1 MKRIILFFC
10 FGLILSSN
18 AVGQDTYLFI
28 VSNYTHTVETDDG
41 ICSSYTRFFVTEEGG
56 FERELFTINGRN
68 SGTKQTN
75 TLAYQ
80 TAVLYGKPTKL
91 RVEIC
96 AIDADSDW
104 GLSSNDCTPSDNG
117 TVTARG
123 SNDLN
128 TGTNTSYSFSQEY
141 TKETCVGVHIFG
153 GCAGDTDGVF
163 QNKATFNYQII
174 RPVTLTASYPALPT
188 DDRITLSVQDYGA
201 VANAHYYQYS
211 LDGVYWYNV
220 PNVNSFSAKEIP
232 AIGNNYI
239 SYVGTNVHFRVIAY
253 YDAWKNQ
260 TTSQTISL
268 PVMLS
273 APHIVSV
280 GYEQET
286 CYGRNDAKIKVAF
299 DRQLFPGERLY
310 VGLNVDKSNETLMKQ
325 NGTVKIEAD
334 NKAVIQ
340 GVASGT
346 YTINLLGVYDSAL
359 KGSVNTF
366 TESQRHEWNNFSVT
380 SKTPLSLSVI
390 QNPVHCKNG
399 MDGKVNLTVAG
410 GNNSYTAYLLNSI
423 ASDTLRRISVGTGTH
438 AFSDLYQGSYQV
450 YIKDI
455 KGCDFD
461 VNGAKVQRPITV
473 TQPEDTVRI
482 SVISNIEAHGYG
494 RSTGWAEVSV
504 RGGSSGYEFTWS
516 RQNSP
521 VLMPQTGGTAT
532 TSRLE
537 NLRSD
542 WYIARVKDQ
551 NYNQAYPRTHINTKG
566 CMDTVHIFIDQPPKL
581 IVENEESHMVTCHG
595 DNDGQLQAHARG
607 GRPFNSTQDNGRS
620 LPYNYEWFKI
630 ENNTDNPIGTNDSI
644 LSNLYTGH
652 YKVKITDRNAI
663 DTTSLEFHL
672 VEPDTLIAKTI
683 ALQQV
688 LCDGDSTGR
697 AQVTVTGGTPPYTYQ
712 WTSYNNDTTSTAD
725 NLPRDIYTVFVKDSR
740 YRSESLHKRC
750 AAESHINIQS
760 PDGLSTSATVTSP
773 SCHLYS
779 DGKIE
784 LTVSGGSP
792 LYRYHWEDGSTA
804 QNRNNLTAG
813 EYSITIIDANDCSI
827 TEKYSLIDPAPV
839 KVDIGS
845 DFTLCAGQQLKV
857 KDANTHESAS
867 YQWTNGSSA
876 VSQEPELSIST
887 AGNYKLTVS
896 TPEGCTGSNEI
907 TVGQS
912 NDVLSTE
919 FVIASLIPRGK
930 TIHAVNI
937 INTGVD
943 SVEWILP
950 DEAFVT
956 EQTDH
961 ELSISFAQTGEY
973 TIGLIGYLGQCR
985 DIMYKTVQVL
995 EASEI
1000 EAYADTEPFLKR
1012 FVVSPNPS
1020 DGNFTASVEL
1030 REPSDYRLLLFTENG
1045 ILIDSKEIRK
1055 KDREETLF
1063 RNELSTGVY
1072 YLRFVANEHASVF
1085 KLIIK

>member
-1 MKRIILFFC
+1 MCLLYKI
-10 FGLILSSN
+10 
-18 AVGQDTYLFI
+18 
-28 VSNYTHTVETDDG
+28 
-41 ICSSYTRFFVTEEGG
+41 FVTENGV
-56 FERELFTINGRN
+56 ERELFTINGNN
-68 SGTKQTN
+68 SGRKQTN
-75 TLAYQ
+75 TLAYK
-80 TAVLYGKPTKL
+80 TAVLYGKPQKL

-104 GLSSNDCTPSDNG
+104 GFSDNDCTPSDNG

-123 SNDLN
+123 NNDLN
-128 TGTNTSYSFSQEY
+128 TGIGANYSFSEEY
-141 TKETCVGVHIFG
+141 TKETCVGVHVFG

-174 RPVTLTASYPALPT
+174 PPVTLTASYPALPT
-188 DDRITLSVQDYGA
+188 DDRITLSVQDNGNGA
-201 VANAHYYQYS
+201 NFYYYQYS
-211 LDGVYWYNV
+211 LDGVYWNNV

-232 AIGNNYI
+232 AIGNSYI

-253 YDAWKNQ
+253 YDGWKNQ
-260 TTSQTISL
+260 TTSQTLSL

-280 GYEQET
+280 NYEQET
-286 CYGRNDAKIKVAF
+286 CYGRNDAKIIVGF
-299 DRQLFPGERLY
+299 DRQLFSGERLY
-310 VGLNVDKSNETLMKQ
+310 LGLNVDKSNETLMKQ

-334 NKAVIQ
+334 NKAVIPK
-340 GVASGT
+340 VAAGT
-346 YTINLLGVYDSAL
+346 YAISMLGVYDTAL
-359 KGSVNTF
+359 KGSINTF
-366 TESQRHEWNNFSVT
+366 TESKQHERNNFLVSP
-380 SKTPLSLSVI
+380 KDPLSLSVT

-410 GNNSYTAYLLNSI
+410 GNNSYTAYLLNNI
-423 ASDTLRRISVGTGTH
+423 ATDTLRRISVGTGTH
-438 AFSDLYQGSYQV
+438 AFSDLYQGSYQI

-473 TQPEDTVRI
+473 TQPADTVRI
-482 SVISNIEAHGYG
+482 SVINNVEAHGYG
-494 RSTGWAEVSV
+494 RSTGWAEVAV
-504 RGGSSGYEFTWS
+504 QGGSSGYEFTWS

-521 VLMPQTGGTAT
+521 VLMPQTSGTAT

-542 WYIARVKDQ
+542 RYIARVKDQ
-551 NYNQAYPRTHINTKG
+551 NYNLAYPRTYINTNG

-581 IVENEESHMVTCHG
+581 IVENEESHIVTCHG

-607 GRPFNSTQDNGRS
+607 GRPFNPAQDNGRS

-630 ENNTDNPIGTNDSI
+630 ENNTDKPIGTNDSI
-644 LSNLYTGH
+644 VSNLYTGH

-672 VEPDTLIAKTI
+672 VQPDTLIAKAV

-688 LCDGDSTGR
+688 LCDGDSTGI
-697 AQVTVTGGTPPYTYQ
+697 AEVTVVGGTPPYTYQ
-712 WTSYNNDTTSTAD
+712 WTTHNNDTSPTAA
-725 NLPRDIYTVFVKDSR
+725 NLPRDIYTVFIKDSR
-740 YRSESLHKRC
+740 YKSESLHKRC
-750 AAESHINIQS
+750 TAESHINIQS
-760 PDGLSTSATVTSP
+760 PGGLSATATVTSP
-773 SCHLYS
+773 TCHQYS

-784 LTVSGGSP
+784 LTVGGGTP
-792 LYRYHWEDGSTA
+792 PYRYRWENAGTDKD
-804 QNRNNLTAG
+804 RHNLSEG
-813 EYSITIIDANDCSI
+813 EYSLTITDANDCSI
-827 TEKYSLIDPAPV
+827 TEKYTLTAPAPV
-839 KVDIGS
+839 IVDLGS
-845 DFTLCAGQQLKV
+845 DFTLCAGQQLRV
-857 KDANTHESAS
+857 KDANTHGSVS
-867 YQWTNGSSA
+867 YQWTDGSNAILST
-876 VSQEPELSIST
+876 EPELSIST
-887 AGNYKLTVS
+887 AGTYKLTLT
-896 TPEGCTGSNEI
+896 TPEGCTGSDEI

-912 NDVLSTE
+912 NDVLSTD

-930 TIHAVNI
+930 IIHAVNI

-950 DEAFVT
+950 NDAFIS

-961 ELSISFAQTGEY
+961 EVSISFAQTGEY

-995 EASEI
+995 EPSEI
-1000 EAYADTEPFLKR
+1000 EAYAHTEPFLKR

-1030 REPSDYRLLLFTENG
+1030 REPSDYRLLLFNENG
-1045 ILIDSKEIRK
+1045 ILIDSKEIRN
-1055 KDREETLF
+1055 KDKEETLF
-1063 RNELSTGVY
+1063 CNELITGIY